1 MPQSRRKLLLLNAQP
16 VDGEVV
22 CAGRNRLR
30 LHGAADVCVCTC
42 TLTRG
47 IMRRN
52 RAFFEQCGFRAMQ
65 TVDVCSED
73 SPVVKIYHMTRVPFP
88 KSIELV

>member
-1 MPQSRRKLLLLNAQP
+1 MNVLGVL
-16 VDGEVV
+16 
-22 CAGRNRLR
+22 
-30 LHGAADVCVCTC
+30 
-42 TLTRG
+42 
-47 IMRRN
+47 RRN

>member
-1 MPQSRRKLLLLNAQP
+1 MIAFG
-16 VDGEVV
+16 V
-22 CAGRNRLR
+22 LR
-30 LHGAADVCVCTC
+30 S
-42 TLTRG
+42 
-47 IMRRN
+47 N

-65 TVDVCSED
+65 TVDLCSED